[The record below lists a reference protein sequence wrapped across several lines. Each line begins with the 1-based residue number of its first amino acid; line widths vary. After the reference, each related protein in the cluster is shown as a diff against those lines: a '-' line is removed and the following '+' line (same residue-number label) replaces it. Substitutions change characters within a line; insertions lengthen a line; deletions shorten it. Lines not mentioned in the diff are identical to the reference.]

1 MRKIEPTFRLRLPH
15 VLVAIAA
22 LVGIA
27 VALWQLHAGT
37 DGLVVTATHVGDI
50 PVTVFRPAQA
60 AKAPLV
66 VITHGFAGSQ
76 QLMQPFAETLARNG
90 YVALTFDLPGHGR
103 NLAPLTGGLT
113 NADARTDD
121 LMDALD
127 AVVAYGRTLPWTDG
141 RLALLGHSMS
151 GEIIVRYA
159 QLHPDIAAVVAVS
172 PYAPG
177 ITATTPRNLEIIIG
191 ALEPEMLR
199 AAALSAVEKATGG
212 AAEPRVTYGRFADGT
227 ARRMSLSG
235 GVEHIGVLYSRQS
248 LTEAL
253 AWLNQAFAR
262 QNVAKDGEAPVDA
275 RGPWIGLLFVS
286 LVALAWPLAQLLPR
300 VAAAKRGAALRWKHL
315 LPVALL
321 PAVLTPL
328 ILWKLPTDFLPIL
341 LGDYLAV
348 HFALYGLLTGAI
360 LWWVRRHDVR
370 MPSAQMSV
378 DQMPGAQM
386 PSATSWTALAIAAAM
401 MAAYNIGAIGWPI
414 DSYLT
419 SFLPIPRRLPLILAV
434 LAGTLP
440 YFMADEWATRGA
452 GAAPGGYAV
461 TKLCFLLSL
470 ALAVMLNLP
479 RLFFLIIIVPMILLF
494 LIVYG
499 LFATWSYRRTWHPLV
514 GAVANALAFAWA
526 IAVTF
531 PVVR

>member
-1 MRKIEPTFRLRLPH
+1 VRKIEPINRLRLPH
-15 VLVAIAA
+15 VLVAVAA
-22 LVGIA
+22 LIGIA
-27 VALWQLHAGT
+27 TALWQLRAGA
-37 DGLVVTATHVGDI
+37 DGLVVTATSVNGI
-50 PVTVFRPAQA
+50 PVTVFRPAQVT
-60 AKAPLV
+60 KAPLV
-66 VITHGFAGSQ
+66 IITHGFAGSQ
-76 QLMQPFAETLARNG
+76 QLMQPFAETLAHNG
-90 YVALTFDLPGHGR
+90 YVALTFDFPGHGR
-103 NLAPLTGGLT
+103 NAAPLTGGLA
-113 NADARTDD
+113 NADARTGS

-159 QLHPDIAAVVAVS
+159 QLHPDVAAVVAVS

-177 ITATTPRNLEIIIG
+177 ITATTPRNLEIIVG
-191 ALEPEMLR
+191 GLEPAMLR
-199 AAALSAVEKATGG
+199 ESALGAVEKATGG
-212 AAEPRVTYGRFADGT
+212 VAQPRITYGRFADGT
-227 ARRMSLSG
+227 ARRMSVSG

-253 AWLNQAFAR
+253 GWLDQTFAR
-262 QNVAKDGEAPVDA
+262 HGEAPVDA
-275 RGPWIGLLFVS
+275 RGPWIGLLFLS

-300 VAAAKRGAALRWKHL
+300 VAAAKLGAGLRWRRL

-348 HFALYGLLTGAI
+348 HFALYGLLTGAM
-360 LWWVRRHDVR
+360 LWWIGHDDRRV
-370 MPSAQMSV
+370 PV
-378 DQMPGAQM
+378 
-386 PSATSWTALAIAAAM
+386 ATSWPALTVAAAM
-401 MAAYNIGAIGWPI
+401 LAAYSVGAIGWPI
-414 DSYLT
+414 DAYLT
-419 SFLPIPRRLPLILAV
+419 SFWPIPRRLPLVLAV

-440 YFMADEWATRGA
+440 YFIADEWATRGA
-452 GAAPGGYAV
+452 GAGTGGYVV

-470 ALAVMLNLP
+470 LLAVALNLP

-499 LFATWSYRRTWHPLV
+499 LFATWAYRRTWHPVV